1 MHAGASAGA
10 CLHAARYGEYVAH
23 FRRTSAR
30 FGAEIIY
37 YGHGR
42 AAMVAEPG
50 QAWDAVLLVRYPS
63 RKAFSDM
70 VRDPAYQAGT
80 HLRSEALV
88 EAVLQPTV
96 DATAGAVPAD
106 GTVSTFTGAVTCG
119 DDSRPR
125 SGLTRPRRGSDSA
138 VL

>member
-1 MHAGASAGA
+1 MAIDPTGRDLKAFLAETSDEPVTMLNLLRFVEGG
-10 CLHAARYGEYVAH
+10 AARYGEYVAH

-42 AAMVAEPG
+42 APVVAEAG

-70 VRDPAYQAGT
+70 VRDPDYQAGT
-80 HLRSEALV
+80 HLRSESLV

-96 DATAGAVPAD
+96 
-106 GTVSTFTGAVTCG
+106 AVTPG
-119 DDSRPR
+119 EEGVPR
-125 SGLTRPRRGSDSA
+125 
-138 VL
+138 